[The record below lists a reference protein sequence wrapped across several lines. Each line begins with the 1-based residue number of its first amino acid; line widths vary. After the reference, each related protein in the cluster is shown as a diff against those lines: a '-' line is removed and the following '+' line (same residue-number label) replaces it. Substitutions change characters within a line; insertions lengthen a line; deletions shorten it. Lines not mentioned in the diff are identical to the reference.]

1 MNRFMKYAAAALA
14 AATAVSTLGG
24 CEQLEQKTPED
35 TVAVTFGDTNIMLDE
50 VTYMIRSMEYTYES
64 YFGSNI
70 CSNDMGD
77 GSGMTVGDYIKQMS
91 LSQLR
96 QTLVLNEYAEQN
108 GIELSDA
115 QKAKVDD
122 AIEKLKE
129 EGEDYLNA
137 VGATDE
143 LIEKTYTE
151 NAIANLVYMD
161 LVADVDTTVGDDE
174 FLRKKIAYVK
184 LTPSELTETTAA
196 EEGTTVTE
204 TESGSEE
211 EASSEAG
218 SSEETSE
225 AGSEEASS
233 ENASDEAASS
243 EVASDEADSTEEA
256 STEKETETS
265 TEVATETE
273 TETESASDTEVVTE
287 VATEAES
294 ESESNT
300 ESDTESDTEVSN
312 GSEESTEAETLSEE
326 EQERQDAMNDAADKI
341 LKEFEDGSDAADFI
355 SDYQNDSHFTATN
368 SEISISE
375 EGTAVYNAAAWALS
389 TDECTIYNSDDGSI
403 YIIRCLDDNDEE
415 ARQSAIDSE
424 IESRK
429 TALFEEKYS
438 EIQDASSK
446 FKVDQ
451 DVIDTIRFTTPVYV
465 APTEEDTTE
474 ETTENASEEASSE
487 DASSEEASSES
498 ESESSSEEVTEES
511 AEKNTESESESEKES
526 TSEAETK

>member
-1 MNRFMKYAAAALA
+1 MNRIMKYAAAALA

-24 CEQLEQKTPED
+24 CEQLEKKAPED
-35 TVAVTFGDTNIMLDE
+35 TVAVSFGDTNIMLDE

-70 CSNDMGD
+70 CGNDMGD

-96 QTLVLNEYAEQN
+96 QTLVLNEYAKKN
-108 GIELSDA
+108 GIELSDD
-115 QKAKVDD
+115 QKAKLDE
-122 AIEKLKE
+122 AIEKLQTE
-129 EGEDYLNA
+129 SEDYLEA

-196 EEGTTVTE
+196 DEATTEV
-204 TESGSEE
+204 
-211 EASSEAG
+211 SSDED
-218 SSEETSE
+218 S
-225 AGSEEASS
+225 SEEASS
-233 ENASDEAASS
+233 IEN
-243 EVASDEADSTEEA
+243 
-256 STEKETETS
+256 
-265 TEVATETE
+265 
-273 TETESASDTEVVTE
+273 
-287 VATEAES
+287 TEAES
-294 ESESNT
+294 ESVSKDVTTST
-300 ESDTESDTEVSN
+300 EEAS
-312 GSEESTEAETLSEE
+312 SEKASTEAVSTGEASSENVSKLSSEASTEDSTEVETLSEE

-341 LKEFEDGSDAADFI
+341 LKEFEEGNDAADFI

-375 EGTAVYNAAAWALS
+375 DGTAVYNAAAWALA
-389 TDECTIYNSDDGSI
+389 TDECTVYRSDDGSI

-429 TALFEEKYS
+429 TALFSEKYA
-438 EIQDASSK
+438 EIQDDSSK
-446 FKVDQ
+446 FKVDE

-465 APTEEDTTE
+465 APSEE
-474 ETTENASEEASSE
+474 ETSESEISGEETSESETGEKESTKEEKSSESDESKEVVSEASSE
-487 DASSEEASSES
+487 
-498 ESESSSEEVTEES
+498 EES
-511 AEKNTESESESEKES
+511 K
-526 TSEAETK
+526 

>member
-1 MNRFMKYAAAALA
+1 MNRIMKYAAAALA

-24 CEQLEQKTPED
+24 CEQLENKAPED
-35 TVAVTFGDTNIMLDE
+35 TVAVSFGDTNIMLDE

-70 CSNDMGD
+70 CSNDMGN

-96 QTLVLNEYAEQN
+96 QTLVLNEYAKKN
-108 GIELSDA
+108 GIELSDD
-115 QKAKVDD
+115 QKAKVDE
-122 AIEKLKE
+122 AIEKLQTE
-129 EGEDYLNA
+129 AEDYLDA

-196 EEGTTVTE
+196 AEATTEASSDEGSSEESSSVENTE
-204 TESGSEE
+204 TESISKDDETSTE
-211 EASSEAG
+211 EASSEKA
-218 SSEETSE
+218 ST
-225 AGSEEASS
+225 EEASS
-233 ENASDEAASS
+233 EKTSELSS
-243 EVASDEADSTEEA
+243 
-256 STEKETETS
+256 
-265 TEVATETE
+265 
-273 TETESASDTEVVTE
+273 
-287 VATEAES
+287 
-294 ESESNT
+294 
-300 ESDTESDTEVSN
+300 ESDTEASN
-312 GSEESTEAETLSEE
+312 ESETLSEE

-341 LKEFEDGSDAADFI
+341 LKEFEEGNDAADFI

-375 EGTAVYNAAAWALS
+375 DGTAVYNAAAWALA
-389 TDECTIYNSDDGSI
+389 TDECTVYKSDDGSI
-403 YIIRCLDDNDEE
+403 YIIRCIDDNDEE

-429 TALFEEKYS
+429 TALFSEKYA
-438 EIQDASSK
+438 EIQDESSK
-446 FKVDQ
+446 FKVDE

-465 APTEEDTTE
+465 APSEE
-474 ETTENASEEASSE
+474 ETSESETSGEETSESETGEEESTKEEKSSESDESEEAVSEASSE
-487 DASSEEASSES
+487 
-498 ESESSSEEVTEES
+498 EES
-511 AEKNTESESESEKES
+511 K
-526 TSEAETK
+526 

>member
-1 MNRFMKYAAAALA
+1 MNRIMKYAAAALA

-24 CEQLEQKTPED
+24 CEQLEKKAPED
-35 TVAVTFGDTNIMLDE
+35 TVAVSFGDTNIMLDE

-70 CSNDMGD
+70 CGNDMGD

-96 QTLVLNEYAEQN
+96 QTLVLNEYAKKN
-108 GIELSDA
+108 GIELSDD
-115 QKAKVDD
+115 QKAKVDE
-122 AIEKLKE
+122 AIEKLQTE
-129 EGEDYLNA
+129 SEDYLEA

-196 EEGTTVTE
+196 DEATTEVSSDEDSSEEASSIENTEAESESASKDVTTST
-204 TESGSEE
+204 E
-211 EASSEAG
+211 EASSEKA
-218 SSEETSE
+218 STE
-225 AGSEEASS
+225 AVSTEEASS
-233 ENASDEAASS
+233 ENVSELSS
-243 EVASDEADSTEEA
+243 EA
-256 STEKETETS
+256 STE
-265 TEVATETE
+265 
-273 TETESASDTEVVTE
+273 D
-287 VATEAES
+287 
-294 ESESNT
+294 
-300 ESDTESDTEVSN
+300 
-312 GSEESTEAETLSEE
+312 STEAETLSEE

-341 LKEFEDGSDAADFI
+341 LKEFEEGNDAADFI

-375 EGTAVYNAAAWALS
+375 DGTAVYNAAAWALA
-389 TDECTIYNSDDGSI
+389 TDECTVYRSDDGSI

-429 TALFEEKYS
+429 TALFSEKYA
-438 EIQDASSK
+438 EIQDDSSK
-446 FKVDQ
+446 FKVDE

-465 APTEEDTTE
+465 APSEE
-474 ETTENASEEASSE
+474 ET
-487 DASSEEASSES
+487 SES
-498 ESESSSEEVTEES
+498 ETSGEET
-511 AEKNTESESESEKES
+511 SESETGEKES
-526 TSEAETK
+526 TKEEKSSESDESKEVVSEVSSEEESK

>member
-1 MNRFMKYAAAALA
+1 MNRIMKYAAAALA

-24 CEQLEQKTPED
+24 CEQLEKKAPED
-35 TVAVTFGDTNIMLDE
+35 TVAVSFGDTNIMLDE

-70 CSNDMGD
+70 CGNDMGD

-96 QTLVLNEYAEQN
+96 QTLVLNEYAKKN
-108 GIELSDA
+108 GIELSDD
-115 QKAKVDD
+115 QKAKVDE
-122 AIEKLKE
+122 AIEKLQTE
-129 EGEDYLNA
+129 SEDYLEA

-196 EEGTTVTE
+196 DEATTEVSSDE
-204 TESGSEE
+204 DSSE
-211 EASSEAG
+211 EASSIENTEAE
-218 SSEETSE
+218 SESASKDVTTST
-225 AGSEEASS
+225 EEASS
-233 ENASDEAASS
+233 ENASTDAASTDAASS
-243 EVASDEADSTEEA
+243 ENVSELSSEA
-256 STEKETETS
+256 STEDS
-265 TEVATETE
+265 TEV
-273 TETESASDTEVVTE
+273 
-287 VATEAES
+287 
-294 ESESNT
+294 
-300 ESDTESDTEVSN
+300 
-312 GSEESTEAETLSEE
+312 ETLSEE

-341 LKEFEDGSDAADFI
+341 LKEFEEGNDAADFI

-375 EGTAVYNAAAWALS
+375 DGTAVYNAAAWALA
-389 TDECTIYNSDDGSI
+389 TDECTVYRSDDGSI

-429 TALFEEKYS
+429 TALFSEKYA
-438 EIQDASSK
+438 EIQDGSSK
-446 FKVDQ
+446 FKVDE

-465 APTEEDTTE
+465 APSEE
-474 ETTENASEEASSE
+474 ET
-487 DASSEEASSES
+487 SES
-498 ESESSSEEVTEES
+498 ETSGEET
-511 AEKNTESESESEKES
+511 SESETGEKES
-526 TSEAETK
+526 TKEEKSSESDESKEVVSEVSSEEESK

>member
-1 MNRFMKYAAAALA
+1 MNRIMKYAAAALA

-24 CEQLEQKTPED
+24 CEQLEKKAPED
-35 TVAVTFGDTNIMLDE
+35 TVAVSFGDTNIMLDE

-70 CSNDMGD
+70 CGNDMGD

-96 QTLVLNEYAEQN
+96 QTLVLNEYAKKN
-108 GIELSDA
+108 GIELSDD
-115 QKAKVDD
+115 QKAKVDE
-122 AIEKLKE
+122 AIEKLQTE
-129 EGEDYLNA
+129 AEDYLDA

-196 EEGTTVTE
+196 AEVTTEASSEEESSEEVSSIENPESESASKDATTST
-204 TESGSEE
+204 E
-211 EASSEAG
+211 EASSEKA
-218 SSEETSE
+218 ST
-225 AGSEEASS
+225 EEASS
-233 ENASDEAASS
+233 ENVSELSS
-243 EVASDEADSTEEA
+243 EA
-256 STEKETETS
+256 STE
-265 TEVATETE
+265 
-273 TETESASDTEVVTE
+273 D
-287 VATEAES
+287 
-294 ESESNT
+294 
-300 ESDTESDTEVSN
+300 
-312 GSEESTEAETLSEE
+312 STEAETLSEE
-326 EQERQDAMNDAADKI
+326 EQERQDAMNDAVDKI
-341 LKEFEDGSDAADFI
+341 LKEFEEGNDAADFI

-375 EGTAVYNAAAWALS
+375 DGTAVYNAAAWALA
-389 TDECTIYNSDDGSI
+389 TDECTVYKSDDGSI

-429 TALFEEKYS
+429 TALFSEKYA
-438 EIQDASSK
+438 EIQDDSSK
-446 FKVDQ
+446 FKVDE

-465 APTEEDTTE
+465 APSEE
-474 ETTENASEEASSE
+474 ETSESETSGEETSESETGEEESTKEEKSSESGESEEALSEASSE
-487 DASSEEASSES
+487 
-498 ESESSSEEVTEES
+498 EES
-511 AEKNTESESESEKES
+511 K
-526 TSEAETK
+526 

>member
-1 MNRFMKYAAAALA
+1 MNRIMKYAAAALA

-24 CEQLEQKTPED
+24 CEQLEKKAPED
-35 TVAVTFGDTNIMLDE
+35 TVAVSFGDTNIMLDE

-70 CSNDMGD
+70 CGNDMGD

-96 QTLVLNEYAEQN
+96 QTLVLNEYAKKN
-108 GIELSDA
+108 GIELSDD
-115 QKAKVDD
+115 QKAKVDE
-122 AIEKLKE
+122 AIEKLQTE
-129 EGEDYLNA
+129 SEDYLEA

-196 EEGTTVTE
+196 DEATTEVSSDE
-204 TESGSEE
+204 DSSE
-211 EASSEAG
+211 EASSIENTEAESESASKDVTTSTEES
-218 SSEETSE
+218 SSENASTDAAST
-225 AGSEEASS
+225 EEASS
-233 ENASDEAASS
+233 ENVSELSS
-243 EVASDEADSTEEA
+243 EA
-256 STEKETETS
+256 STEDS
-265 TEVATETE
+265 TEV
-273 TETESASDTEVVTE
+273 
-287 VATEAES
+287 
-294 ESESNT
+294 
-300 ESDTESDTEVSN
+300 
-312 GSEESTEAETLSEE
+312 ETLSEE

-341 LKEFEDGSDAADFI
+341 LKEFEEGNDAADFI

-375 EGTAVYNAAAWALS
+375 DGTAVYNAAAWALA
-389 TDECTIYNSDDGSI
+389 TDECTVYRSDDGSI

-429 TALFEEKYS
+429 TALFSEKYA
-438 EIQDASSK
+438 EIQDDSSK
-446 FKVDQ
+446 FKVDE

-465 APTEEDTTE
+465 APSEE
-474 ETTENASEEASSE
+474 ETSESETSGEETSESETGEEESTKEEKSSESDESEEAVSEASSE
-487 DASSEEASSES
+487 
-498 ESESSSEEVTEES
+498 EES
-511 AEKNTESESESEKES
+511 K
-526 TSEAETK
+526 

>member
-1 MNRFMKYAAAALA
+1 MNRIMKYAAAALA

-24 CEQLEQKTPED
+24 CEQLEKKAPED
-35 TVAVTFGDTNIMLDE
+35 TVAVSFGDTNIMLDE

-96 QTLVLNEYAEQN
+96 QTLVLNEYAKKN
-108 GIELSDA
+108 GIELSDD
-115 QKAKVDD
+115 QKAKVDE
-122 AIEKLKE
+122 AIEKLQTE
-129 EGEDYLNA
+129 AEDYLDA

-196 EEGTTVTE
+196 AEATTEASSDEGSSEEASSVENTE
-204 TESGSEE
+204 IESISKDDETSTE
-211 EASSEAG
+211 EASSEKA
-218 SSEETSE
+218 STE
-225 AGSEEASS
+225 AVSTEEASS
-233 ENASDEAASS
+233 EKASELSS
-243 EVASDEADSTEEA
+243 EA
-256 STEKETETS
+256 STEDS
-265 TEVATETE
+265 TE
-273 TETESASDTEVVTE
+273 S
-287 VATEAES
+287 
-294 ESESNT
+294 
-300 ESDTESDTEVSN
+300 
-312 GSEESTEAETLSEE
+312 ETLSEE

-341 LKEFEDGSDAADFI
+341 LKEFEEGNDAADFI

-375 EGTAVYNAAAWALS
+375 DGTAVYNAAAWALA
-389 TDECTIYNSDDGSI
+389 TDECTVYKSDDGSI

-429 TALFEEKYS
+429 TALFSEKYA
-438 EIQDASSK
+438 EIQDESSK
-446 FKVDQ
+446 FKVDE

-465 APTEEDTTE
+465 APSEEESSEGETSGEETSENETSEEESSKAEKSSESDETEE
-474 ETTENASEEASSE
+474 AVSEV
-487 DASSEEASSES
+487 SSEEES
-498 ESESSSEEVTEES
+498 
-511 AEKNTESESESEKES
+511 K
-526 TSEAETK
+526 

>member
-1 MNRFMKYAAAALA
+1 MNRIMKYAAAALA

-24 CEQLEQKTPED
+24 CEQLEKKAPED
-35 TVAVTFGDTNIMLDE
+35 TVAVSFGDTNIMLDE

-70 CSNDMGD
+70 CGNDMGD

-96 QTLVLNEYAEQN
+96 QTLVLNEYAKKN
-108 GIELSDA
+108 GIELSDD
-115 QKAKVDD
+115 QKAKVDE
-122 AIEKLKE
+122 AIEKLQTE
-129 EGEDYLNA
+129 SEDYLEA

-196 EEGTTVTE
+196 DEATTEV
-204 TESGSEE
+204 
-211 EASSEAG
+211 SSDED
-218 SSEETSE
+218 S
-225 AGSEEASS
+225 SEEASS
-233 ENASDEAASS
+233 IEN
-243 EVASDEADSTEEA
+243 
-256 STEKETETS
+256 
-265 TEVATETE
+265 
-273 TETESASDTEVVTE
+273 
-287 VATEAES
+287 TEAES
-294 ESESNT
+294 ESASKDVTTSTEEASSEKAST
-300 ESDTESDTEVSN
+300 EEASSEKTSELSSESDTEASN
-312 GSEESTEAETLSEE
+312 ESETLSEE

-341 LKEFEDGSDAADFI
+341 LKEFEEGNDAADFI

-375 EGTAVYNAAAWALS
+375 DGTAVYNAAAWALA
-389 TDECTIYNSDDGSI
+389 TDECTVYRSDDGSI

-429 TALFEEKYS
+429 TALFSEKYA
-438 EIQDASSK
+438 EIQDDSSK
-446 FKVDQ
+446 FKVDE

-465 APTEEDTTE
+465 APSEE
-474 ETTENASEEASSE
+474 ETSESETNGEETSESETGGEKTSENETSEEESVKAENSSESDESEEAVSEASSE
-487 DASSEEASSES
+487 
-498 ESESSSEEVTEES
+498 EES
-511 AEKNTESESESEKES
+511 K
-526 TSEAETK
+526 

>member
-1 MNRFMKYAAAALA
+1 MNRIMKYAAAALA

-24 CEQLEQKTPED
+24 CEQLEKKAPED
-35 TVAVTFGDTNIMLDE
+35 TVAVSFGDTNIMLDE

-96 QTLVLNEYAEQN
+96 QTLVLNEYAKKN
-108 GIELSDA
+108 GIELSDD
-115 QKAKVDD
+115 QKAKVDE
-122 AIEKLKE
+122 AIEKLQTE
-129 EGEDYLNA
+129 SEDYLDA

-196 EEGTTVTE
+196 AEATT
-204 TESGSEE
+204 
-211 EASSEAG
+211 EASSDEG
-218 SSEETSE
+218 SSEE
-225 AGSEEASS
+225 SS
-233 ENASDEAASS
+233 SVEN
-243 EVASDEADSTEEA
+243 
-256 STEKETETS
+256 
-265 TEVATETE
+265 
-273 TETESASDTEVVTE
+273 
-287 VATEAES
+287 TEAES
-294 ESESNT
+294 ESASKDVMTSTEEASSEKASTEEASSEKASELSSEALTEDST
-300 ESDTESDTEVSN
+300 ES
-312 GSEESTEAETLSEE
+312 ETLSEE
-326 EQERQDAMNDAADKI
+326 EQERQDALNDAADKI
-341 LKEFEDGSDAADFI
+341 LKEFEEGNDAADFI

-375 EGTAVYNAAAWALS
+375 DGTAVYNAAAWALA
-389 TDECTIYNSDDGSI
+389 TDECTVYKSDDGSI
-403 YIIRCLDDNDEE
+403 YIIRCIDDNDEE

-429 TALFEEKYS
+429 TALFSEKYA
-438 EIQDASSK
+438 EIQDESSK
-446 FKVDQ
+446 FKVDE

-465 APTEEDTTE
+465 APSEE
-474 ETTENASEEASSE
+474 ETSEGETSGEETSENETSEEESSKAEKSSESEESEEAVSEASSE
-487 DASSEEASSES
+487 
-498 ESESSSEEVTEES
+498 EES
-511 AEKNTESESESEKES
+511 K
-526 TSEAETK
+526 

>member
-1 MNRFMKYAAAALA
+1 MNRIMKYAAAALA

-24 CEQLEQKTPED
+24 CEQLEKKAPED
-35 TVAVTFGDTNIMLDE
+35 TVAVSFGDTNIMLDE
-50 VTYMIRSMEYTYES
+50 ITYMIRSMEYTYES

-70 CSNDMGD
+70 CGNDMGD

-96 QTLVLNEYAEQN
+96 QTLVLNEYAKKN
-108 GIELSDA
+108 GIELSDD
-115 QKAKVDD
+115 QKAKVDE
-122 AIEKLKE
+122 AIEKLQTE
-129 EGEDYLNA
+129 SEDYLEA

-196 EEGTTVTE
+196 DGETTEVSSDEDSSEEASSIENTEAESESASKDVTTST
-204 TESGSEE
+204 E
-211 EASSEAG
+211 EASSEKA
-218 SSEETSE
+218 STE
-225 AGSEEASS
+225 AVSTEEASS
-233 ENASDEAASS
+233 ENVSKLSS
-243 EVASDEADSTEEA
+243 EA
-256 STEKETETS
+256 STEDS
-265 TEVATETE
+265 TEV
-273 TETESASDTEVVTE
+273 
-287 VATEAES
+287 
-294 ESESNT
+294 
-300 ESDTESDTEVSN
+300 
-312 GSEESTEAETLSEE
+312 ETLSEE

-341 LKEFEDGSDAADFI
+341 LKEFEEGNDAADFI

-375 EGTAVYNAAAWALS
+375 DGTAVYNAAAWALA
-389 TDECTIYNSDDGSI
+389 TDECTVYRSDDGSI

-429 TALFEEKYS
+429 TALFSEKYA
-438 EIQDASSK
+438 EIQDDSSK
-446 FKVDQ
+446 FKVDE

-465 APTEEDTTE
+465 APSEE
-474 ETTENASEEASSE
+474 ETSESETSGEETSESETGEEESTKEEKSSESDESEEAVSEASSE
-487 DASSEEASSES
+487 
-498 ESESSSEEVTEES
+498 EES
-511 AEKNTESESESEKES
+511 K
-526 TSEAETK
+526 

>member
-1 MNRFMKYAAAALA
+1 MNRIMKYAAAALV

-24 CEQLEQKTPED
+24 CEQLEKKAPED
-35 TVAVTFGDTNIMLDE
+35 TVAVSFGDTNIMLDE

-70 CSNDMGD
+70 CGNDMGD

-96 QTLVLNEYAEQN
+96 QTLVLNEYAKKN
-108 GIELSDA
+108 GIELSDD
-115 QKAKVDD
+115 QKAKVDE
-122 AIEKLKE
+122 AIEKLQTE
-129 EGEDYLNA
+129 SEDYLDA

-196 EEGTTVTE
+196 DEATTEVSSDEDSSEEASSIENTEAESESASKDVTTST
-204 TESGSEE
+204 E
-211 EASSEAG
+211 EASSEKA
-218 SSEETSE
+218 STE
-225 AGSEEASS
+225 AVSTEEASS
-233 ENASDEAASS
+233 ENVSELSS
-243 EVASDEADSTEEA
+243 EA
-256 STEKETETS
+256 STEDS
-265 TEVATETE
+265 TEV
-273 TETESASDTEVVTE
+273 
-287 VATEAES
+287 
-294 ESESNT
+294 
-300 ESDTESDTEVSN
+300 
-312 GSEESTEAETLSEE
+312 ETLSEE

-341 LKEFEDGSDAADFI
+341 LKEFEEGNDAADFI

-375 EGTAVYNAAAWALS
+375 DGTAVYNAAAWALS
-389 TDECTIYNSDDGSI
+389 TDECTVYKSDDGSI

-429 TALFEEKYS
+429 TALFSEKYA
-438 EIQDASSK
+438 EIQEESSK
-446 FKVDQ
+446 FKVDE

-465 APTEEDTTE
+465 APSEE
-474 ETTENASEEASSE
+474 ETSESETNGEETSESETNEKESTKEEKSSESDESEEAVSEASSE
-487 DASSEEASSES
+487 
-498 ESESSSEEVTEES
+498 EES
-511 AEKNTESESESEKES
+511 K
-526 TSEAETK
+526 

>member
-1 MNRFMKYAAAALA
+1 MNRIMKYAAAALA

-24 CEQLEQKTPED
+24 CEQLEKKAPED
-35 TVAVTFGDTNIMLDE
+35 TVAVSFGDTNIMLDE

-70 CSNDMGD
+70 CGNDMGD

-96 QTLVLNEYAEQN
+96 QTLVLNEYAKKN
-108 GIELSDA
+108 GIELSDD
-115 QKAKVDD
+115 QKAKVDE
-122 AIEKLKE
+122 AIEKLQTE
-129 EGEDYLNA
+129 SEDYLEA

-196 EEGTTVTE
+196 DEATTEVSSDE
-204 TESGSEE
+204 DSSE
-211 EASSEAG
+211 EASSIENTEAE
-218 SSEETSE
+218 SESASKDVTTST
-225 AGSEEASS
+225 EEASS
-233 ENASDEAASS
+233 ENASTDA
-243 EVASDEADSTEEA
+243 VSTEEA
-256 STEKETETS
+256 SSENVSELSSEASTEDS
-265 TEVATETE
+265 TEV
-273 TETESASDTEVVTE
+273 
-287 VATEAES
+287 
-294 ESESNT
+294 
-300 ESDTESDTEVSN
+300 
-312 GSEESTEAETLSEE
+312 ETLSEE

-341 LKEFEDGSDAADFI
+341 LKEFEEGNDAADFI

-375 EGTAVYNAAAWALS
+375 DGTAVYNASAWALA
-389 TDECTIYNSDDGSI
+389 TDECTVYRSDDGSI

-429 TALFEEKYS
+429 TALFSEKYA
-438 EIQDASSK
+438 EIQDDSSK
-446 FKVDQ
+446 FKVDE

-465 APTEEDTTE
+465 APSEE
-474 ETTENASEEASSE
+474 ETSESETSGEETSESETGEKESTKEEKSSESDESEEAVSEASSE
-487 DASSEEASSES
+487 
-498 ESESSSEEVTEES
+498 EES
-511 AEKNTESESESEKES
+511 K
-526 TSEAETK
+526 

>member
-1 MNRFMKYAAAALA
+1 MNRIMKYAAAALA

-24 CEQLEQKTPED
+24 CEQLEKKAPED
-35 TVAVTFGDTNIMLDE
+35 TVAVSFGDTNIMLDE

-70 CSNDMGD
+70 CGNDMGD

-96 QTLVLNEYAEQN
+96 QTLVLNEYAKKN
-108 GIELSDA
+108 GIELSDD
-115 QKAKVDD
+115 QKAKLDE
-122 AIEKLKE
+122 AIEKLQTE
-129 EGEDYLNA
+129 SEDYLEA

-196 EEGTTVTE
+196 DEATTEV
-204 TESGSEE
+204 
-211 EASSEAG
+211 SSDED
-218 SSEETSE
+218 S
-225 AGSEEASS
+225 SEEASS
-233 ENASDEAASS
+233 IEN
-243 EVASDEADSTEEA
+243 
-256 STEKETETS
+256 
-265 TEVATETE
+265 
-273 TETESASDTEVVTE
+273 
-287 VATEAES
+287 TEAES
-294 ESESNT
+294 ESVSKDVTTST
-300 ESDTESDTEVSN
+300 EEAS
-312 GSEESTEAETLSEE
+312 SEKASTEAVSTGEASSENVSKLSSEASTEDSTEVETLSEE

-341 LKEFEDGSDAADFI
+341 LKEFEEGNDAADFI

-375 EGTAVYNAAAWALS
+375 DGTAVYNAAAWALA
-389 TDECTIYNSDDGSI
+389 TDECTVYRSDDGSI

-429 TALFEEKYS
+429 TALFSEKYA
-438 EIQDASSK
+438 EIQDDSSK
-446 FKVDQ
+446 FKVDE

-465 APTEEDTTE
+465 AQSEE
-474 ETTENASEEASSE
+474 ETSESETSGEETSESETGEKESTKEEKSSESDESEEAVSEASSE
-487 DASSEEASSES
+487 
-498 ESESSSEEVTEES
+498 EES
-511 AEKNTESESESEKES
+511 K
-526 TSEAETK
+526 

>member
-1 MNRFMKYAAAALA
+1 MNRIMKYAAAALA

-24 CEQLEQKTPED
+24 CEQLEKKAPED
-35 TVAVTFGDTNIMLDE
+35 TVAVSFGDTNIMLDE
-50 VTYMIRSMEYTYES
+50 ITYMIRSMEYTYES

-70 CSNDMGD
+70 CGNDMGD

-96 QTLVLNEYAEQN
+96 QTLVLNEYAKKN
-108 GIELSDA
+108 GIELSDD
-115 QKAKVDD
+115 QKAKVDE
-122 AIEKLKE
+122 AIEKLQTE
-129 EGEDYLNA
+129 SEDYLEA

-196 EEGTTVTE
+196 DGATTEVSSDEDSSEEASSIENTEAESESASKDVTTST
-204 TESGSEE
+204 E
-211 EASSEAG
+211 EASSEKA
-218 SSEETSE
+218 ST
-225 AGSEEASS
+225 EEASS
-233 ENASDEAASS
+233 ENVSELSS
-243 EVASDEADSTEEA
+243 EA
-256 STEKETETS
+256 STE
-265 TEVATETE
+265 
-273 TETESASDTEVVTE
+273 D
-287 VATEAES
+287 
-294 ESESNT
+294 
-300 ESDTESDTEVSN
+300 
-312 GSEESTEAETLSEE
+312 STEAETLSEE

-341 LKEFEDGSDAADFI
+341 LKEFEEGNDAADFI

-375 EGTAVYNAAAWALS
+375 DGTAVYNASAWALA
-389 TDECTIYNSDDGSI
+389 TDECTVYRSDDGSI

-429 TALFEEKYS
+429 TALFSEKYA
-438 EIQDASSK
+438 EIQDDSSK
-446 FKVDQ
+446 FKVDE

-465 APTEEDTTE
+465 APSEE
-474 ETTENASEEASSE
+474 ETSESETSGEEISESETGEEEISESETSEEESTKAE
-487 DASSEEASSES
+487 KSSES
-498 ESESSSEEVTEES
+498 EETKEAVSETSFEL
-511 AEKNTESESESEKES
+511 EKES
-526 TSEAETK
+526 K

>member
-1 MNRFMKYAAAALA
+1 MNRIMKYAAAALV

-24 CEQLEQKTPED
+24 CEQLEKKAPED
-35 TVAVTFGDTNIMLDE
+35 TVAVSFGDTNIMLDE

-70 CSNDMGD
+70 CGNDMGD

-96 QTLVLNEYAEQN
+96 QTLVLNEYAKKN
-108 GIELSDA
+108 GIELSDD
-115 QKAKVDD
+115 QKAKVDE
-122 AIEKLKE
+122 AIEKLQTE
-129 EGEDYLNA
+129 SEDYLDA

-196 EEGTTVTE
+196 DEATTEVSSDEDSSEEASSIENTEAESESASKDVTTST
-204 TESGSEE
+204 E
-211 EASSEAG
+211 EASSEKA
-218 SSEETSE
+218 STE
-225 AGSEEASS
+225 AVSTEAVSTEEASS
-233 ENASDEAASS
+233 ENVSKLSS
-243 EVASDEADSTEEA
+243 EA
-256 STEKETETS
+256 STEDS
-265 TEVATETE
+265 TEV
-273 TETESASDTEVVTE
+273 
-287 VATEAES
+287 
-294 ESESNT
+294 
-300 ESDTESDTEVSN
+300 
-312 GSEESTEAETLSEE
+312 ETLSEE

-341 LKEFEDGSDAADFI
+341 LKEFEEGNDAADFI

-375 EGTAVYNAAAWALS
+375 DGTAVYNAAAWALA
-389 TDECTIYNSDDGSI
+389 TDECTVYRSDDGSI

-429 TALFEEKYS
+429 TALFSEKYA
-438 EIQDASSK
+438 EIQDDSSK
-446 FKVDQ
+446 FKVDE

-465 APTEEDTTE
+465 APSEE
-474 ETTENASEEASSE
+474 ETSESETSGEETSESETGEEESTKEEKSSESDESEEAVSEASSE
-487 DASSEEASSES
+487 
-498 ESESSSEEVTEES
+498 EES
-511 AEKNTESESESEKES
+511 K
-526 TSEAETK
+526 

>member
-1 MNRFMKYAAAALA
+1 MNRIMKYAAAALA

-24 CEQLEQKTPED
+24 CEQLEKKAPED
-35 TVAVTFGDTNIMLDE
+35 TVAVSFGDTNIMLDE

-70 CSNDMGD
+70 CGNDMGD

-96 QTLVLNEYAEQN
+96 QTLVLNEYAKKN
-108 GIELSDA
+108 GIELSDD
-115 QKAKVDD
+115 QKAKVDE
-122 AIEKLKE
+122 AIEKLQTE
-129 EGEDYLNA
+129 SEDYLDA

-196 EEGTTVTE
+196 DEATTEVSSDEDSSEEAYSIENTEVESESASKDVTTST
-204 TESGSEE
+204 E
-211 EASSEAG
+211 EASSEKA
-218 SSEETSE
+218 STE
-225 AGSEEASS
+225 AVSTGEASS
-233 ENASDEAASS
+233 ENVSKLSS
-243 EVASDEADSTEEA
+243 EA
-256 STEKETETS
+256 STEDS
-265 TEVATETE
+265 TEV
-273 TETESASDTEVVTE
+273 
-287 VATEAES
+287 
-294 ESESNT
+294 
-300 ESDTESDTEVSN
+300 
-312 GSEESTEAETLSEE
+312 ETLSEE

-341 LKEFEDGSDAADFI
+341 LKEFEEGNDAADFI

-375 EGTAVYNAAAWALS
+375 DGTAVYNASAWALA
-389 TDECTIYNSDDGSI
+389 TDECTVYRSDDGSI

-429 TALFEEKYS
+429 TELFSEKYA
-438 EIQDASSK
+438 EIQDDSSK
-446 FKVDQ
+446 FKVDE

-465 APTEEDTTE
+465 APSEE
-474 ETTENASEEASSE
+474 ETSESETSGEETSESETGEEESTKEEKSSESDESEEAVSEASSE
-487 DASSEEASSES
+487 
-498 ESESSSEEVTEES
+498 EES
-511 AEKNTESESESEKES
+511 K
-526 TSEAETK
+526 

>member
-1 MNRFMKYAAAALA
+1 MNRIMKYAAAALA

-24 CEQLEQKTPED
+24 CEQLEKKAPED
-35 TVAVTFGDTNIMLDE
+35 TVAVSFGDTNIMLDE

-70 CSNDMGD
+70 CGNDMGD

-96 QTLVLNEYAEQN
+96 QTLVLNEYAKKN
-108 GIELSDA
+108 GIELSDD
-115 QKAKVDD
+115 QKAKVDE
-122 AIEKLKE
+122 AIEKLQTE
-129 EGEDYLNA
+129 SEDYLEA

-196 EEGTTVTE
+196 DEATTEVSSDEDSSEEASSIENTEAESESASKDVTTST
-204 TESGSEE
+204 E
-211 EASSEAG
+211 EASSEKA
-218 SSEETSE
+218 STE
-225 AGSEEASS
+225 AVSTEEASS
-233 ENASDEAASS
+233 ENVSELSS
-243 EVASDEADSTEEA
+243 EA
-256 STEKETETS
+256 STEDS
-265 TEVATETE
+265 TEV
-273 TETESASDTEVVTE
+273 
-287 VATEAES
+287 
-294 ESESNT
+294 
-300 ESDTESDTEVSN
+300 
-312 GSEESTEAETLSEE
+312 ETLSEE

-341 LKEFEDGSDAADFI
+341 LKEFEEGNDAADFI

-375 EGTAVYNAAAWALS
+375 DGTAVYNAAAWALA
-389 TDECTIYNSDDGSI
+389 TDECTVYRSDDGSI

-429 TALFEEKYS
+429 TALFSEKYA
-438 EIQDASSK
+438 EIQDDSSK
-446 FKVDQ
+446 FKVDE

-465 APTEEDTTE
+465 APSEE
-474 ETTENASEEASSE
+474 ETSESETSGEETSESEISEEESTKAEKSSESDESEEAVSE
-487 DASSEEASSES
+487 ASSEEAS
-498 ESESSSEEVTEES
+498 
-511 AEKNTESESESEKES
+511 K
-526 TSEAETK
+526 

>member
-1 MNRFMKYAAAALA
+1 MNRIMKYAAAALA

-24 CEQLEQKTPED
+24 CEQLEKKAPED
-35 TVAVTFGDTNIMLDE
+35 TVAVSFGDTNIMLDE

-70 CSNDMGD
+70 CGNDMGD

-96 QTLVLNEYAEQN
+96 QTLVLNEYAKKN
-108 GIELSDA
+108 GIELSDD
-115 QKAKVDD
+115 QKAKVDE
-122 AIEKLKE
+122 AIEKLQTE
-129 EGEDYLNA
+129 SEDYLEA

-196 EEGTTVTE
+196 NEATTEVSSDE
-204 TESGSEE
+204 DSSE
-211 EASSEAG
+211 EASSIENTEVE
-218 SSEETSE
+218 SESVSKDVTTST
-225 AGSEEASS
+225 EEASS
-233 ENASDEAASS
+233 ENTSTDAASTDA
-243 EVASDEADSTEEA
+243 VSTEEA
-256 STEKETETS
+256 SSENVSELSSEASTEDS
-265 TEVATETE
+265 TEV
-273 TETESASDTEVVTE
+273 
-287 VATEAES
+287 
-294 ESESNT
+294 
-300 ESDTESDTEVSN
+300 
-312 GSEESTEAETLSEE
+312 ETLSEE

-341 LKEFEDGSDAADFI
+341 LKEFEEGNDAADFI

-375 EGTAVYNAAAWALS
+375 DGTAVYNAAAWALA
-389 TDECTIYNSDDGSI
+389 TDECTVYRSDDGSI

-429 TALFEEKYS
+429 TALFSEKYA
-438 EIQDASSK
+438 EIQDDSSK
-446 FKVDQ
+446 FKVDE

-465 APTEEDTTE
+465 APSEE
-474 ETTENASEEASSE
+474 ETSESETSGEETSESETGEEESTKEEKSSESDESEEAVSEASSE
-487 DASSEEASSES
+487 
-498 ESESSSEEVTEES
+498 EES
-511 AEKNTESESESEKES
+511 K
-526 TSEAETK
+526 

>member
-1 MNRFMKYAAAALA
+1 MNRIMKYAAAALA

-24 CEQLEQKTPED
+24 CEQLEKKAPED
-35 TVAVTFGDTNIMLDE
+35 TVAVSFGDTNIMLDE

-70 CSNDMGD
+70 CGNDMGD

-96 QTLVLNEYAEQN
+96 QTLVLNEYAKKN
-108 GIELSDA
+108 GIELSDD
-115 QKAKVDD
+115 QKAKLDE
-122 AIEKLKE
+122 AIEKLQTE
-129 EGEDYLNA
+129 SEDYLEA

-196 EEGTTVTE
+196 DEATTEVSSDEDSSEEASSIENTEAESESVSKDVTTST
-204 TESGSEE
+204 E
-211 EASSEAG
+211 EASSEKA
-218 SSEETSE
+218 STE
-225 AGSEEASS
+225 AVSTEEASS
-233 ENASDEAASS
+233 ENVSELSS
-243 EVASDEADSTEEA
+243 EA
-256 STEKETETS
+256 STE
-265 TEVATETE
+265 
-273 TETESASDTEVVTE
+273 D
-287 VATEAES
+287 
-294 ESESNT
+294 
-300 ESDTESDTEVSN
+300 
-312 GSEESTEAETLSEE
+312 STEAETLSEE
-326 EQERQDAMNDAADKI
+326 EQERQDAMNGAADKI
-341 LKEFEDGSDAADFI
+341 LKEFEEGNDAADFI

-375 EGTAVYNAAAWALS
+375 DGTAVYNAAAWALA
-389 TDECTIYNSDDGSI
+389 TDECTVYRSDDGSI

-429 TALFEEKYS
+429 TALFSEKYA
-438 EIQDASSK
+438 EIQDDSSK
-446 FKVDQ
+446 FKVDE

-465 APTEEDTTE
+465 APSEE
-474 ETTENASEEASSE
+474 ETSESETSGEETSESETGEKESTKEEKSSESDESEEAVSEASSE
-487 DASSEEASSES
+487 
-498 ESESSSEEVTEES
+498 EES
-511 AEKNTESESESEKES
+511 K
-526 TSEAETK
+526 

>member
-1 MNRFMKYAAAALA
+1 MNRIMKYAAAALA

-24 CEQLEQKTPED
+24 CEQLEKKAPED
-35 TVAVTFGDTNIMLDE
+35 TVAVSFGDTNIMLDE

-70 CSNDMGD
+70 CGNDMGD

-96 QTLVLNEYAEQN
+96 QTLVLNEYAKKN
-108 GIELSDA
+108 GIELSDD
-115 QKAKVDD
+115 QKAKVDE
-122 AIEKLKE
+122 AIEKLQTE
-129 EGEDYLNA
+129 SEDYLEA

-196 EEGTTVTE
+196 DEATTEVSSDE
-204 TESGSEE
+204 DSSE
-211 EASSEAG
+211 EASSIENTEAE
-218 SSEETSE
+218 SESVSKDVTTST
-225 AGSEEASS
+225 EEASS
-233 ENASDEAASS
+233 ENASTDAAST
-243 EVASDEADSTEEA
+243 EAVSTEEA
-256 STEKETETS
+256 SSENVSKLSSEASTEDS
-265 TEVATETE
+265 TEV
-273 TETESASDTEVVTE
+273 
-287 VATEAES
+287 
-294 ESESNT
+294 
-300 ESDTESDTEVSN
+300 
-312 GSEESTEAETLSEE
+312 ETLSEE

-341 LKEFEDGSDAADFI
+341 LKEFEEGNDAADFI

-375 EGTAVYNAAAWALS
+375 DGTAVYNAAAWALA
-389 TDECTIYNSDDGSI
+389 TDECTVYRSDDGSI

-429 TALFEEKYS
+429 TALFSEKYA
-438 EIQDASSK
+438 EIQDDSSK
-446 FKVDQ
+446 FKVDE

-465 APTEEDTTE
+465 APSEE
-474 ETTENASEEASSE
+474 ETSESETSGEETSESETGEEESTKEEKSSESDESEEAVSEASSE
-487 DASSEEASSES
+487 
-498 ESESSSEEVTEES
+498 EES
-511 AEKNTESESESEKES
+511 K
-526 TSEAETK
+526 

>member
-1 MNRFMKYAAAALA
+1 MNRIMKYAAAALA

-24 CEQLEQKTPED
+24 CEQLEKKAPED
-35 TVAVTFGDTNIMLDE
+35 TVAVSFGDTNIMLDE

-70 CSNDMGD
+70 CGNDMGD

-96 QTLVLNEYAEQN
+96 QTLVLNEYAKKN
-108 GIELSDA
+108 GIELSDD
-115 QKAKVDD
+115 QKAKVDE
-122 AIEKLKE
+122 AIEKLQTE
-129 EGEDYLNA
+129 SEDYLEA

-196 EEGTTVTE
+196 DEATTEVSSDEDSSEEASSIENTEAESESASKDVTTST
-204 TESGSEE
+204 E
-211 EASSEAG
+211 EASSEKA
-218 SSEETSE
+218 STE
-225 AGSEEASS
+225 AVSTEEASS
-233 ENASDEAASS
+233 ENVSELSS
-243 EVASDEADSTEEA
+243 EA
-256 STEKETETS
+256 STEDS
-265 TEVATETE
+265 TEV
-273 TETESASDTEVVTE
+273 
-287 VATEAES
+287 
-294 ESESNT
+294 
-300 ESDTESDTEVSN
+300 
-312 GSEESTEAETLSEE
+312 ETLSEE

-341 LKEFEDGSDAADFI
+341 LKEFEEGNDAADFI

-375 EGTAVYNAAAWALS
+375 DGTAVYNAAAWALA
-389 TDECTIYNSDDGSI
+389 TDECTVYRSDDGSI

-429 TALFEEKYS
+429 TALFSEKYA
-438 EIQDASSK
+438 EIQDGSSK
-446 FKVDQ
+446 FKVDE

-465 APTEEDTTE
+465 APSEE
-474 ETTENASEEASSE
+474 ETSESETSGEETSESETGEEESTKEEKSSESDESEEAVSEASSE
-487 DASSEEASSES
+487 
-498 ESESSSEEVTEES
+498 EES
-511 AEKNTESESESEKES
+511 K
-526 TSEAETK
+526 

>member
-1 MNRFMKYAAAALA
+1 MNRIMKYAAAALA

-24 CEQLEQKTPED
+24 CEQLEKKAPED
-35 TVAVTFGDTNIMLDE
+35 TVAVSFGDTNIMLDE

-70 CSNDMGD
+70 CGNDMGD

-96 QTLVLNEYAEQN
+96 QTLVLNEYAKKN
-108 GIELSDA
+108 GIELSDD
-115 QKAKVDD
+115 QKAKVDE
-122 AIEKLKE
+122 AIEKLQTE
-129 EGEDYLNA
+129 SEDYLDA

-196 EEGTTVTE
+196 NEATTEV
-204 TESGSEE
+204 
-211 EASSEAG
+211 SSDED
-218 SSEETSE
+218 S
-225 AGSEEASS
+225 SEEASS
-233 ENASDEAASS
+233 IEN
-243 EVASDEADSTEEA
+243 
-256 STEKETETS
+256 
-265 TEVATETE
+265 
-273 TETESASDTEVVTE
+273 
-287 VATEAES
+287 TEAES
-294 ESESNT
+294 ESASKDVTTST
-300 ESDTESDTEVSN
+300 EEAS
-312 GSEESTEAETLSEE
+312 SEKASTEAETLSEE

-341 LKEFEDGSDAADFI
+341 LKEFEEGNDAADFI

-375 EGTAVYNAAAWALS
+375 DGTAVYNASAWALA
-389 TDECTIYNSDDGSI
+389 TDECTVYRSDDGSI

-429 TALFEEKYS
+429 TALFSEKYA
-438 EIQDASSK
+438 EIQDDSSK
-446 FKVDQ
+446 FKVDE

-465 APTEEDTTE
+465 APSEE
-474 ETTENASEEASSE
+474 ETSESETSGEETSESETGEKESTKEEKSSESDESKEVVSEASSE
-487 DASSEEASSES
+487 
-498 ESESSSEEVTEES
+498 EES
-511 AEKNTESESESEKES
+511 K
-526 TSEAETK
+526 

>member
-1 MNRFMKYAAAALA
+1 MNRIMKYAAAALA

-24 CEQLEQKTPED
+24 CEQLEKKAPED
-35 TVAVTFGDTNIMLDE
+35 TVAVSFGDTNIMLDE

-70 CSNDMGD
+70 CGNDMGD

-96 QTLVLNEYAEQN
+96 QTLVLNEYAKKN
-108 GIELSDA
+108 GIELSDD
-115 QKAKVDD
+115 QKAKLDE
-122 AIEKLKE
+122 AIEKLQTE
-129 EGEDYLNA
+129 SEDYLEA

-196 EEGTTVTE
+196 DEATTEV
-204 TESGSEE
+204 
-211 EASSEAG
+211 SSDED
-218 SSEETSE
+218 S
-225 AGSEEASS
+225 SEEASS
-233 ENASDEAASS
+233 IEN
-243 EVASDEADSTEEA
+243 
-256 STEKETETS
+256 
-265 TEVATETE
+265 
-273 TETESASDTEVVTE
+273 
-287 VATEAES
+287 TEAES
-294 ESESNT
+294 ESVSKDVTTST
-300 ESDTESDTEVSN
+300 EEAS
-312 GSEESTEAETLSEE
+312 SEKASTEAVSTGEASSENVSKLSSEASTEDSTEVETLSEE

-341 LKEFEDGSDAADFI
+341 LKEFEEGNDAADFI

-375 EGTAVYNAAAWALS
+375 DGTAVYNAAAWALA
-389 TDECTIYNSDDGSI
+389 TDECTVYRSDDGSI

-429 TALFEEKYS
+429 TALFSEKYA
-438 EIQDASSK
+438 EIQDDSYK
-446 FKVDQ
+446 FKVDE

-465 APTEEDTTE
+465 APSEE
-474 ETTENASEEASSE
+474 ETSESETSGEETSESETGEKESTKEEKSSESDESEEAVSEASSE
-487 DASSEEASSES
+487 
-498 ESESSSEEVTEES
+498 EES
-511 AEKNTESESESEKES
+511 K
-526 TSEAETK
+526 

>member
-1 MNRFMKYAAAALA
+1 MNRIMKYAAAALV

-24 CEQLEQKTPED
+24 CEQLEKKAPED
-35 TVAVTFGDTNIMLDE
+35 TVAVSFGDTNIMLDE

-70 CSNDMGD
+70 CGNDMGD

-96 QTLVLNEYAEQN
+96 QTLVLNEYTKKN
-108 GIELSDA
+108 GIELSDD
-115 QKAKVDD
+115 QKAKVDE
-122 AIEKLKE
+122 AIEKLQTE
-129 EGEDYLNA
+129 SEDYLDA

-196 EEGTTVTE
+196 DEATTEVSSDEDSSEEASSIENTEAESESASKDVTTST
-204 TESGSEE
+204 E
-211 EASSEAG
+211 EASSEKA
-218 SSEETSE
+218 STE
-225 AGSEEASS
+225 AVSTEEASS
-233 ENASDEAASS
+233 ENVSELSS
-243 EVASDEADSTEEA
+243 EA
-256 STEKETETS
+256 STEDS
-265 TEVATETE
+265 TEV
-273 TETESASDTEVVTE
+273 
-287 VATEAES
+287 
-294 ESESNT
+294 
-300 ESDTESDTEVSN
+300 
-312 GSEESTEAETLSEE
+312 ETLSEE

-341 LKEFEDGSDAADFI
+341 LKEFEEGNDAADFI

-375 EGTAVYNAAAWALS
+375 DGTAVYNAAAWALA
-389 TDECTIYNSDDGSI
+389 TDECTVYRSDDGSI

-429 TALFEEKYS
+429 TALFSEKYA
-438 EIQDASSK
+438 EIQEESSK
-446 FKVDQ
+446 FKVDE

-465 APTEEDTTE
+465 APSEE
-474 ETTENASEEASSE
+474 ETSESETNGEETSESETGGEKTSENETSEEESVKAENSSESDESEEAVSEASSE
-487 DASSEEASSES
+487 
-498 ESESSSEEVTEES
+498 EES
-511 AEKNTESESESEKES
+511 K
-526 TSEAETK
+526 

>member
-1 MNRFMKYAAAALA
+1 MNRIMKYAAAALV

-24 CEQLEQKTPED
+24 CEQLEKKAPED
-35 TVAVTFGDTNIMLDE
+35 TVAVSFGDTNIMLDE

-70 CSNDMGD
+70 CGNDMGD

-96 QTLVLNEYAEQN
+96 QTLVLNEYAKKN
-108 GIELSDA
+108 GIELSDD
-115 QKAKVDD
+115 QKAKVDE
-122 AIEKLKE
+122 AIEKLQTE
-129 EGEDYLNA
+129 SEDYLDA

-161 LVADVDTTVGDDE
+161 LVADVDTRVGDDE

-196 EEGTTVTE
+196 DEATTEVSSDEDSSEEASSIENTEAESESASKDVTTST
-204 TESGSEE
+204 E
-211 EASSEAG
+211 EASSEKA
-218 SSEETSE
+218 STE
-225 AGSEEASS
+225 AVSTEEASS
-233 ENASDEAASS
+233 ENVSELSS
-243 EVASDEADSTEEA
+243 EA
-256 STEKETETS
+256 STEDS
-265 TEVATETE
+265 TEV
-273 TETESASDTEVVTE
+273 
-287 VATEAES
+287 
-294 ESESNT
+294 
-300 ESDTESDTEVSN
+300 
-312 GSEESTEAETLSEE
+312 ETLSEE

-341 LKEFEDGSDAADFI
+341 LKEFEEGNDAADFI

-375 EGTAVYNAAAWALS
+375 DGTAVYNAAAWALA
-389 TDECTIYNSDDGSI
+389 TDECTVYRSDDGSI

-429 TALFEEKYS
+429 TALFSEKYA
-438 EIQDASSK
+438 EIQDDSSK
-446 FKVDQ
+446 FKVDE

-465 APTEEDTTE
+465 APSEE
-474 ETTENASEEASSE
+474 ETSESETSGEETSESETGEKESTKEEKSSESDESEEAVSEASSE
-487 DASSEEASSES
+487 
-498 ESESSSEEVTEES
+498 EES
-511 AEKNTESESESEKES
+511 K
-526 TSEAETK
+526 

>member
-1 MNRFMKYAAAALA
+1 MNRIMKYAAAALA

-24 CEQLEQKTPED
+24 CEQLEKKAPED
-35 TVAVTFGDTNIMLDE
+35 TVAVSFGDTNIMLDE

-70 CSNDMGD
+70 CGNDMGD

-96 QTLVLNEYAEQN
+96 QTLVLNEYAKKN
-108 GIELSDA
+108 GIELSDD
-115 QKAKVDD
+115 QKAKVDE
-122 AIEKLKE
+122 AIEKLQTE
-129 EGEDYLNA
+129 SEDYLDA

-151 NAIANLVYMD
+151 TAIANLVYMD

-196 EEGTTVTE
+196 DEATTEVSSDEDSSEEASSIENTE
-204 TESGSEE
+204 TESESV
-211 EASSEAG
+211 SKDVT
-218 SSEETSE
+218 TST
-225 AGSEEASS
+225 EEASS
-233 ENASDEAASS
+233 ENASTDAAST
-243 EVASDEADSTEEA
+243 EAVSTEEA
-256 STEKETETS
+256 SSENVSKLSSEASTEDS
-265 TEVATETE
+265 TEV
-273 TETESASDTEVVTE
+273 
-287 VATEAES
+287 
-294 ESESNT
+294 
-300 ESDTESDTEVSN
+300 
-312 GSEESTEAETLSEE
+312 ETLSEE

-341 LKEFEDGSDAADFI
+341 LKEFEEGNDAADFI

-375 EGTAVYNAAAWALS
+375 DGTAVYNAAAWALA
-389 TDECTIYNSDDGSI
+389 TDECTVYRSDDGSI

-429 TALFEEKYS
+429 TALFSEKYA
-438 EIQDASSK
+438 EIQDDSSK
-446 FKVDQ
+446 FKVDE

-465 APTEEDTTE
+465 APSEE
-474 ETTENASEEASSE
+474 ETSESETGEEESTKEEKSSESDESEEAVSE
-487 DASSEEASSES
+487 ASSEEAS
-498 ESESSSEEVTEES
+498 
-511 AEKNTESESESEKES
+511 K
-526 TSEAETK
+526 

>member
-1 MNRFMKYAAAALA
+1 MNRIMKYAAAALA

-24 CEQLEQKTPED
+24 CEQLEKKAPED
-35 TVAVTFGDTNIMLDE
+35 TVAVSFGDTNIMLDE

-70 CSNDMGD
+70 CGNDMGD

-96 QTLVLNEYAEQN
+96 QTLVLNEYAKKN
-108 GIELSDA
+108 GIELSDD
-115 QKAKVDD
+115 QKAKVDE
-122 AIEKLKE
+122 AIEKLQTE
-129 EGEDYLNA
+129 AEDYLDA

-196 EEGTTVTE
+196 DEATTEVSSDE
-204 TESGSEE
+204 DSSE
-211 EASSEAG
+211 EASSIENTEAE
-218 SSEETSE
+218 SESASKDVTTST
-225 AGSEEASS
+225 EEASS
-233 ENASDEAASS
+233 ENASTDAA
-243 EVASDEADSTEEA
+243 STEEA
-256 STEKETETS
+256 SSENVSELSSEASTEDS
-265 TEVATETE
+265 TEV
-273 TETESASDTEVVTE
+273 
-287 VATEAES
+287 
-294 ESESNT
+294 
-300 ESDTESDTEVSN
+300 
-312 GSEESTEAETLSEE
+312 ETLSEE

-341 LKEFEDGSDAADFI
+341 LKEFEEGNDAADFI

-375 EGTAVYNAAAWALS
+375 DGTAVYNAAAWALA
-389 TDECTIYNSDDGSI
+389 TDECTVYRSDDGSI

-429 TALFEEKYS
+429 TALFSEKYA
-438 EIQDASSK
+438 EIQDDSSK
-446 FKVDQ
+446 FKVDE

-465 APTEEDTTE
+465 APSEE
-474 ETTENASEEASSE
+474 ETSESETSGEETSESETGEEESTKEEKSSESDESEEAVSEASSE
-487 DASSEEASSES
+487 
-498 ESESSSEEVTEES
+498 EES
-511 AEKNTESESESEKES
+511 K
-526 TSEAETK
+526 

>member
-1 MNRFMKYAAAALA
+1 MNRIMKYAAAALA

-24 CEQLEQKTPED
+24 CEQLEKKAPED
-35 TVAVTFGDTNIMLDE
+35 TVAVSFGDTNIMLDE

-70 CSNDMGD
+70 CGNDMGD

-96 QTLVLNEYAEQN
+96 QTLVLNEYAKKN
-108 GIELSDA
+108 GIELSDD
-115 QKAKVDD
+115 QKAKVDE
-122 AIEKLKE
+122 AIEKLQTE
-129 EGEDYLNA
+129 SEDYLDA

-196 EEGTTVTE
+196 DEATTEVSSDEDSSEEASSIENTEAESESASKDVTTST
-204 TESGSEE
+204 E
-211 EASSEAG
+211 EASSEKA
-218 SSEETSE
+218 STE
-225 AGSEEASS
+225 AVSTEEASS
-233 ENASDEAASS
+233 ENVSELSS
-243 EVASDEADSTEEA
+243 EA
-256 STEKETETS
+256 STEDS
-265 TEVATETE
+265 TEV
-273 TETESASDTEVVTE
+273 
-287 VATEAES
+287 
-294 ESESNT
+294 
-300 ESDTESDTEVSN
+300 
-312 GSEESTEAETLSEE
+312 ETLSEE

-341 LKEFEDGSDAADFI
+341 LKEFEEGNDAADFI

-375 EGTAVYNAAAWALS
+375 DGTAVYNAAAWALS
-389 TDECTIYNSDDGSI
+389 TDECTVYKSDDGSI

-429 TALFEEKYS
+429 TALFSEKYA
-438 EIQDASSK
+438 EIQEESSK
-446 FKVDQ
+446 FKVDE

-465 APTEEDTTE
+465 APSEE
-474 ETTENASEEASSE
+474 ETSESETNGEETSESETNGEETSESETGGEKTSENETSEEESVKAENSSESDESEEAVSEASSE
-487 DASSEEASSES
+487 
-498 ESESSSEEVTEES
+498 EES
-511 AEKNTESESESEKES
+511 K
-526 TSEAETK
+526 

>member
-1 MNRFMKYAAAALA
+1 MNRIMKYAAAALA

-24 CEQLEQKTPED
+24 CEQLEKKAPED
-35 TVAVTFGDTNIMLDE
+35 TVAVSFGDTNIMLDE

-70 CSNDMGD
+70 CGNDMGD

-96 QTLVLNEYAEQN
+96 QTLVLNEYAKKN
-108 GIELSDA
+108 GIELSDD
-115 QKAKVDD
+115 QKAKVDE
-122 AIEKLKE
+122 AIEKLQTE
-129 EGEDYLNA
+129 SEDYLDA

-196 EEGTTVTE
+196 DEATTEVSSDEDSSEEAYSIENTEVESESASKDVTTST
-204 TESGSEE
+204 E
-211 EASSEAG
+211 EASSEKA
-218 SSEETSE
+218 STE
-225 AGSEEASS
+225 AVSTGEASS
-233 ENASDEAASS
+233 ENVSKLSS
-243 EVASDEADSTEEA
+243 EA
-256 STEKETETS
+256 STEDS
-265 TEVATETE
+265 TEV
-273 TETESASDTEVVTE
+273 
-287 VATEAES
+287 
-294 ESESNT
+294 
-300 ESDTESDTEVSN
+300 
-312 GSEESTEAETLSEE
+312 ETLSEE

-341 LKEFEDGSDAADFI
+341 LKEFEEGNDAADFI

-375 EGTAVYNAAAWALS
+375 DGTAVYNASAWALA
-389 TDECTIYNSDDGSI
+389 TDECTVYRSDDGSI

-429 TALFEEKYS
+429 TALFSEKYA
-438 EIQDASSK
+438 EIQDDSSK
-446 FKVDQ
+446 FKVDE

-465 APTEEDTTE
+465 APSEE
-474 ETTENASEEASSE
+474 ETSESETSGEETSESETGEEESTKEEKSSESDESEEAVSEASSE
-487 DASSEEASSES
+487 
-498 ESESSSEEVTEES
+498 EES
-511 AEKNTESESESEKES
+511 K
-526 TSEAETK
+526 

>member
-1 MNRFMKYAAAALA
+1 MNRIMKYAAAALA
-14 AATAVSTLGG
+14 AATAVCTLGG
-24 CEQLEQKTPED
+24 CEQLEKKAPED
-35 TVAVTFGDTNIMLDE
+35 TVAVSFGDTNIMLDE

-70 CSNDMGD
+70 CGNDMGD

-96 QTLVLNEYAEQN
+96 QTLVLNEYAKKN
-108 GIELSDA
+108 GIELSDD
-115 QKAKVDD
+115 QKAKVDE
-122 AIEKLKE
+122 AIEKLQTE
-129 EGEDYLNA
+129 SEDYLEA

-196 EEGTTVTE
+196 NEATTEVSSDEDSSEEASSIENTEAESESASKDVTTST
-204 TESGSEE
+204 E
-211 EASSEAG
+211 EASSEKA
-218 SSEETSE
+218 ST
-225 AGSEEASS
+225 EEASS
-233 ENASDEAASS
+233 ENVSKLSS
-243 EVASDEADSTEEA
+243 EA
-256 STEKETETS
+256 STEDS
-265 TEVATETE
+265 TEV
-273 TETESASDTEVVTE
+273 
-287 VATEAES
+287 
-294 ESESNT
+294 
-300 ESDTESDTEVSN
+300 
-312 GSEESTEAETLSEE
+312 ETLSEE

-341 LKEFEDGSDAADFI
+341 LKEFEEGNDAADFI

-375 EGTAVYNAAAWALS
+375 DGTAVYNAAAWALA
-389 TDECTIYNSDDGSI
+389 TDECTVYRSDDGSI

-429 TALFEEKYS
+429 TALFSEKYA
-438 EIQDASSK
+438 EIQDDSSK
-446 FKVDQ
+446 FKVDE
-451 DVIDTIRFTTPVYV
+451 DMIDTIRFTTPVYV
-465 APTEEDTTE
+465 APSEE
-474 ETTENASEEASSE
+474 ETSESETSGEETSESETGEKESTKEEKSSESDESEEAVSEASSE
-487 DASSEEASSES
+487 
-498 ESESSSEEVTEES
+498 EES
-511 AEKNTESESESEKES
+511 K
-526 TSEAETK
+526 

>member
-1 MNRFMKYAAAALA
+1 MNRIMKYAAAALA

-24 CEQLEQKTPED
+24 CEQLENKAPED
-35 TVAVTFGDTNIMLDE
+35 TVAVSFGDTNIMLDE

-96 QTLVLNEYAEQN
+96 QTLVLNEYAKKN
-108 GIELSDA
+108 GIELSDD
-115 QKAKVDD
+115 QKAKVDE
-122 AIEKLKE
+122 AIEKLQTE
-129 EGEDYLNA
+129 AEDYLDA

-184 LTPSELTETTAA
+184 LMPSELTETTAA
-196 EEGTTVTE
+196 AEATTEASSDEGSSEESSSVENTE
-204 TESGSEE
+204 TESISKDDETSTE
-211 EASSEAG
+211 EASSEKA
-218 SSEETSE
+218 ST
-225 AGSEEASS
+225 EEASS
-233 ENASDEAASS
+233 EKTSELSS
-243 EVASDEADSTEEA
+243 
-256 STEKETETS
+256 
-265 TEVATETE
+265 
-273 TETESASDTEVVTE
+273 
-287 VATEAES
+287 
-294 ESESNT
+294 
-300 ESDTESDTEVSN
+300 ESDTED
-312 GSEESTEAETLSEE
+312 STESETLSEE

-341 LKEFEDGSDAADFI
+341 LKEFEEGNDAADFI

-375 EGTAVYNAAAWALS
+375 DGTAVYNAAAWALA
-389 TDECTIYNSDDGSI
+389 TDECTVYKSDDGSI
-403 YIIRCLDDNDEE
+403 YIIRCIDDNDEE

-429 TALFEEKYS
+429 TALFSEKYA
-438 EIQDASSK
+438 EIQDESSK
-446 FKVDQ
+446 FKVDE

-465 APTEEDTTE
+465 APSEE
-474 ETTENASEEASSE
+474 ETSEGETSGEETSEIETSEEESSKAEKSSESDESEEAVSEASSE
-487 DASSEEASSES
+487 
-498 ESESSSEEVTEES
+498 EES
-511 AEKNTESESESEKES
+511 K
-526 TSEAETK
+526 

>member
-1 MNRFMKYAAAALA
+1 MNRIMKYAAAALA

-24 CEQLEQKTPED
+24 CEQLEKKAPED
-35 TVAVTFGDTNIMLDE
+35 TVAVSFGDTNIMLDE
-50 VTYMIRSMEYTYES
+50 ITYMIRSMEYTYES

-70 CSNDMGD
+70 CGNDMGD

-96 QTLVLNEYAEQN
+96 QTLVLNEYAKKN
-108 GIELSDA
+108 GIELSDD
-115 QKAKVDD
+115 QKAKVDE
-122 AIEKLKE
+122 AIEKLQTE
-129 EGEDYLNA
+129 SEDYLEA

-196 EEGTTVTE
+196 DEATTEVSSDEDSSEEASSIENTEAESESASKDVTTST
-204 TESGSEE
+204 E
-211 EASSEAG
+211 EASSEKA
-218 SSEETSE
+218 STE
-225 AGSEEASS
+225 AVSTEEASS
-233 ENASDEAASS
+233 ENVSELSS
-243 EVASDEADSTEEA
+243 EA
-256 STEKETETS
+256 STE
-265 TEVATETE
+265 
-273 TETESASDTEVVTE
+273 D
-287 VATEAES
+287 
-294 ESESNT
+294 
-300 ESDTESDTEVSN
+300 
-312 GSEESTEAETLSEE
+312 STEAETLSEE

-341 LKEFEDGSDAADFI
+341 LKEFEEGNDAADFI

-375 EGTAVYNAAAWALS
+375 DGTAVYNAAAWALA
-389 TDECTIYNSDDGSI
+389 TDECTVYRSDDGSI

-429 TALFEEKYS
+429 TALFSEKYA
-438 EIQDASSK
+438 EIQDDSSK
-446 FKVDQ
+446 FKVDE

-465 APTEEDTTE
+465 APSEE
-474 ETTENASEEASSE
+474 ETSESETSGEETSEIETGEEESTKEEKSSESDESEEAVSEASSE
-487 DASSEEASSES
+487 
-498 ESESSSEEVTEES
+498 EES
-511 AEKNTESESESEKES
+511 K
-526 TSEAETK
+526 

>member
-1 MNRFMKYAAAALA
+1 MNRIMKYAAAALA

-24 CEQLEQKTPED
+24 CEQLEKKAPED
-35 TVAVTFGDTNIMLDE
+35 TVAVSFGDTNIMLDE

-70 CSNDMGD
+70 CGNDMGD

-96 QTLVLNEYAEQN
+96 QTLVLNEYAKKN
-108 GIELSDA
+108 GIELSDD
-115 QKAKVDD
+115 QKAKVDE
-122 AIEKLKE
+122 AIEKLQTE
-129 EGEDYLNA
+129 SEDYLDA

-196 EEGTTVTE
+196 DEATTEVSSDEDSSEEASSIENTEAESESASKDVTTST
-204 TESGSEE
+204 E
-211 EASSEAG
+211 EASSEKA
-218 SSEETSE
+218 STE
-225 AGSEEASS
+225 AVSTEEASS
-233 ENASDEAASS
+233 ENVSELSS
-243 EVASDEADSTEEA
+243 EA
-256 STEKETETS
+256 STEDS
-265 TEVATETE
+265 TEV
-273 TETESASDTEVVTE
+273 
-287 VATEAES
+287 
-294 ESESNT
+294 
-300 ESDTESDTEVSN
+300 
-312 GSEESTEAETLSEE
+312 ETLSEE

-341 LKEFEDGSDAADFI
+341 LKEFEEGNDAADFI

-375 EGTAVYNAAAWALS
+375 DGTAVYNAAAWALA
-389 TDECTIYNSDDGSI
+389 TDECTVYRSDDGSI

-429 TALFEEKYS
+429 TALFSEKYA
-438 EIQDASSK
+438 EIQDDSSK
-446 FKVDQ
+446 FKVDE

-465 APTEEDTTE
+465 APSEE
-474 ETTENASEEASSE
+474 ETSESETGEEESTKEEKSSESDESEEAVSE
-487 DASSEEASSES
+487 ASSEEAS
-498 ESESSSEEVTEES
+498 
-511 AEKNTESESESEKES
+511 K
-526 TSEAETK
+526 

>member
-1 MNRFMKYAAAALA
+1 MNRIMKYAAAALA

-24 CEQLEQKTPED
+24 CEQLEKKVPED
-35 TVAVTFGDTNIMLDE
+35 TVAVSFGDTNIMLDE

-70 CSNDMGD
+70 CGNDMGD

-96 QTLVLNEYAEQN
+96 QTLVLNEYAKKN
-108 GIELSDA
+108 GIELSDD
-115 QKAKVDD
+115 QKAKVDE
-122 AIEKLKE
+122 AIEKLQTE
-129 EGEDYLNA
+129 SEDYLEA

-196 EEGTTVTE
+196 DEATTEVSSDE
-204 TESGSEE
+204 DSSE
-211 EASSEAG
+211 EASSIENTEAE
-218 SSEETSE
+218 SESASKDVTTST
-225 AGSEEASS
+225 EEASS
-233 ENASDEAASS
+233 ENASTDAA
-243 EVASDEADSTEEA
+243 STEEA
-256 STEKETETS
+256 SSENVSELSSEASTEDS
-265 TEVATETE
+265 TEV
-273 TETESASDTEVVTE
+273 
-287 VATEAES
+287 
-294 ESESNT
+294 
-300 ESDTESDTEVSN
+300 
-312 GSEESTEAETLSEE
+312 ETLSEE

-341 LKEFEDGSDAADFI
+341 LKEFEEGNDAADFI

-375 EGTAVYNAAAWALS
+375 DGTAVYNAAAWALA
-389 TDECTIYNSDDGSI
+389 TDECTVYRSDDGSI

-429 TALFEEKYS
+429 TALFSEKYA
-438 EIQDASSK
+438 EIQDDSSK
-446 FKVDQ
+446 FKVDE

-465 APTEEDTTE
+465 APSEE
-474 ETTENASEEASSE
+474 ETSESETSGEETSESETGEEESTKEEKSSESDESEEAVSEASSE
-487 DASSEEASSES
+487 
-498 ESESSSEEVTEES
+498 EES
-511 AEKNTESESESEKES
+511 K
-526 TSEAETK
+526 

>member
-1 MNRFMKYAAAALA
+1 MNRIMKYAAAALA

-24 CEQLEQKTPED
+24 CEQLEKKAPED
-35 TVAVTFGDTNIMLDE
+35 TVAVSFGDTNIMLDE

-70 CSNDMGD
+70 CGNDMGD

-96 QTLVLNEYAEQN
+96 QTLVLNEYAKKN
-108 GIELSDA
+108 GIELSDD
-115 QKAKVDD
+115 QKAKVDE
-122 AIEKLKE
+122 AIEKLQTE
-129 EGEDYLNA
+129 SEDYLEA

-196 EEGTTVTE
+196 AEATTEASSDEGSSEESSSVENTE
-204 TESGSEE
+204 IESISKDDETSTE
-211 EASSEAG
+211 EASSEKA
-218 SSEETSE
+218 ST
-225 AGSEEASS
+225 EEASS
-233 ENASDEAASS
+233 EKTSELSS
-243 EVASDEADSTEEA
+243 ESDTEA
-256 STEKETETS
+256 STES
-265 TEVATETE
+265 
-273 TETESASDTEVVTE
+273 
-287 VATEAES
+287 
-294 ESESNT
+294 
-300 ESDTESDTEVSN
+300 
-312 GSEESTEAETLSEE
+312 ETLSEE

-341 LKEFEDGSDAADFI
+341 LKEFEEGNDAADFI

-375 EGTAVYNAAAWALS
+375 DGTAVYNAAAWALA
-389 TDECTIYNSDDGSI
+389 TDECTVYKSDDGSI

-429 TALFEEKYS
+429 TALFSEKYA
-438 EIQDASSK
+438 EIQDESSK
-446 FKVDQ
+446 FKVDE

-465 APTEEDTTE
+465 APSEE
-474 ETTENASEEASSE
+474 ETSEGETGKEETSENETSEEESSKAEKSSESDESEEAVSEASSE
-487 DASSEEASSES
+487 
-498 ESESSSEEVTEES
+498 EES
-511 AEKNTESESESEKES
+511 K
-526 TSEAETK
+526 

>member
-1 MNRFMKYAAAALA
+1 MNRIMKYAAAALA

-24 CEQLEQKTPED
+24 CEQLEKKAPED
-35 TVAVTFGDTNIMLDE
+35 TVAVSFGDTNIMLDE

-70 CSNDMGD
+70 CGNDMGD

-96 QTLVLNEYAEQN
+96 QTLVLNEYAKKN
-108 GIELSDA
+108 GIELSDD
-115 QKAKVDD
+115 QKAKVDE
-122 AIEKLKE
+122 AIEKLQTE
-129 EGEDYLNA
+129 SEDYLDA

-196 EEGTTVTE
+196 DEATTEVSSDEDSSEEASSIENTEAESESASKDVTTST
-204 TESGSEE
+204 E
-211 EASSEAG
+211 EASSEKA
-218 SSEETSE
+218 STE
-225 AGSEEASS
+225 AVSTEEASS
-233 ENASDEAASS
+233 ENVSELSS
-243 EVASDEADSTEEA
+243 EA
-256 STEKETETS
+256 STE
-265 TEVATETE
+265 
-273 TETESASDTEVVTE
+273 D
-287 VATEAES
+287 
-294 ESESNT
+294 
-300 ESDTESDTEVSN
+300 
-312 GSEESTEAETLSEE
+312 STEAETLSEE

-341 LKEFEDGSDAADFI
+341 LKEFEEGNDAADFI

-375 EGTAVYNAAAWALS
+375 DGTAVYNAAAWALA
-389 TDECTIYNSDDGSI
+389 TDECTVYRSDDGSI

-429 TALFEEKYS
+429 TALFSEKYA
-438 EIQDASSK
+438 EIQDDSSK
-446 FKVDQ
+446 FKVDE

-465 APTEEDTTE
+465 APSEE
-474 ETTENASEEASSE
+474 ETSESETSGEETSESETGEKESTKEEKSSESDESEEAVSEASSE
-487 DASSEEASSES
+487 
-498 ESESSSEEVTEES
+498 EES
-511 AEKNTESESESEKES
+511 K
-526 TSEAETK
+526 

>member
-1 MNRFMKYAAAALA
+1 MNRIMKYAAAALA

-24 CEQLEQKTPED
+24 CEQLEKKAPED
-35 TVAVTFGDTNIMLDE
+35 TVAVSFGDTNIMLDE

-70 CSNDMGD
+70 CGNDMGD

-96 QTLVLNEYAEQN
+96 QTLVLNEYAKKN
-108 GIELSDA
+108 GIELSDD
-115 QKAKVDD
+115 QKAKVDE
-122 AIEKLKE
+122 AIEKLQTE
-129 EGEDYLNA
+129 SEDYLDA

-196 EEGTTVTE
+196 DEATTEVSSDEDSSEEASSIENTEAESESASKDVTTST
-204 TESGSEE
+204 E
-211 EASSEAG
+211 EASSEKA
-218 SSEETSE
+218 STE
-225 AGSEEASS
+225 AVSTEEASS
-233 ENASDEAASS
+233 ENVSELSS
-243 EVASDEADSTEEA
+243 EA
-256 STEKETETS
+256 STEDS
-265 TEVATETE
+265 TEV
-273 TETESASDTEVVTE
+273 
-287 VATEAES
+287 
-294 ESESNT
+294 
-300 ESDTESDTEVSN
+300 
-312 GSEESTEAETLSEE
+312 ETLSEE
-326 EQERQDAMNDAADKI
+326 GQERQDAMNDAADKI
-341 LKEFEDGSDAADFI
+341 LKEFEEGNDAADFI

-375 EGTAVYNAAAWALS
+375 DGTAVYNAAAWALA
-389 TDECTIYNSDDGSI
+389 TDECTVYRSDDGSI

-429 TALFEEKYS
+429 TALFSEKYA
-438 EIQDASSK
+438 EIQDDSSK
-446 FKVDQ
+446 FKVDE

-465 APTEEDTTE
+465 APSEE
-474 ETTENASEEASSE
+474 ETSESETSGEETSESETGEKESTKEEKSSESDESEEAVSEASSE
-487 DASSEEASSES
+487 
-498 ESESSSEEVTEES
+498 EES
-511 AEKNTESESESEKES
+511 K
-526 TSEAETK
+526 

>member
-1 MNRFMKYAAAALA
+1 MNRIMKYAAAALV

-24 CEQLEQKTPED
+24 CEQLEKKAPED
-35 TVAVTFGDTNIMLDE
+35 TVAVSFGDTNIMLDE

-70 CSNDMGD
+70 CGNDMGD

-96 QTLVLNEYAEQN
+96 QTLVLNEYAKKN
-108 GIELSDA
+108 GIELSDD
-115 QKAKVDD
+115 QKAKVDE
-122 AIEKLKE
+122 AIEKLQTE
-129 EGEDYLNA
+129 SEDYLDA

-196 EEGTTVTE
+196 DEATTEVSSDE
-204 TESGSEE
+204 DSSE
-211 EASSEAG
+211 EASSIENTEAE
-218 SSEETSE
+218 SESASKDVTTST
-225 AGSEEASS
+225 EEASS
-233 ENASDEAASS
+233 ENASTDAAST
-243 EVASDEADSTEEA
+243 EAVSTEEA
-256 STEKETETS
+256 SSENVSELSSEASTEDS
-265 TEVATETE
+265 TEV
-273 TETESASDTEVVTE
+273 
-287 VATEAES
+287 
-294 ESESNT
+294 
-300 ESDTESDTEVSN
+300 
-312 GSEESTEAETLSEE
+312 ETLSEE

-341 LKEFEDGSDAADFI
+341 LKEFEEGNDAADFI

-375 EGTAVYNAAAWALS
+375 DGTAVYNAAAWALS
-389 TDECTIYNSDDGSI
+389 TDECTVYKSDDGSI

-429 TALFEEKYS
+429 TALFSEKYA
-438 EIQDASSK
+438 EIQEESSK
-446 FKVDQ
+446 FKVDE

-465 APTEEDTTE
+465 APSEE
-474 ETTENASEEASSE
+474 ETSESETNGEETSESETGGEKTSENETSEEESVKAENSSESDESEEAVSEASSE
-487 DASSEEASSES
+487 
-498 ESESSSEEVTEES
+498 EES
-511 AEKNTESESESEKES
+511 K
-526 TSEAETK
+526 

>member
-1 MNRFMKYAAAALA
+1 MNRIMKYAAAALV

-24 CEQLEQKTPED
+24 CEQLEKKAPED
-35 TVAVTFGDTNIMLDE
+35 TVAVSFGDTNIMLDE

-70 CSNDMGD
+70 CGNDMGD

-96 QTLVLNEYAEQN
+96 QTLVLNEYAKKN
-108 GIELSDA
+108 GIELSDD
-115 QKAKVDD
+115 QKAKVDE
-122 AIEKLKE
+122 AIEKLQTE
-129 EGEDYLNA
+129 SEDYLDA

-196 EEGTTVTE
+196 DEATTEVSSDEDSSEEASSIENTEAESESASKDVTTST
-204 TESGSEE
+204 E
-211 EASSEAG
+211 EASSEKA
-218 SSEETSE
+218 
-225 AGSEEASS
+225 
-233 ENASDEAASS
+233 
-243 EVASDEADSTEEA
+243 STEEA
-256 STEKETETS
+256 STEEASSEKTSELSSELDTEAS
-265 TEVATETE
+265 TE
-273 TETESASDTEVVTE
+273 S
-287 VATEAES
+287 
-294 ESESNT
+294 
-300 ESDTESDTEVSN
+300 
-312 GSEESTEAETLSEE
+312 ETLSEE

-341 LKEFEDGSDAADFI
+341 LKEFEEGNDAADFI

-375 EGTAVYNAAAWALS
+375 DGTAVYNAAAWALA
-389 TDECTIYNSDDGSI
+389 TDECTVYRSDDGSI

-429 TALFEEKYS
+429 TALFSEKYA
-438 EIQDASSK
+438 EIQDDSSK
-446 FKVDQ
+446 FKVDE

-465 APTEEDTTE
+465 APSEE
-474 ETTENASEEASSE
+474 ETSESETSGEETSESETGEKESTKEEKSSESDESEEAVSEASSE
-487 DASSEEASSES
+487 
-498 ESESSSEEVTEES
+498 EES
-511 AEKNTESESESEKES
+511 K
-526 TSEAETK
+526 

>member
-1 MNRFMKYAAAALA
+1 MNRIMKYAAAALA

-24 CEQLEQKTPED
+24 CEQLEKKAPED
-35 TVAVTFGDTNIMLDE
+35 TVAVSFGDTNIMLDE

-70 CSNDMGD
+70 CGNDMGD

-96 QTLVLNEYAEQN
+96 QTLVLNEYAKKN
-108 GIELSDA
+108 GIELSDD
-115 QKAKVDD
+115 QKAKVDE
-122 AIEKLKE
+122 AIEKLQTE
-129 EGEDYLNA
+129 SEDYLEA

-196 EEGTTVTE
+196 NEATTEVSSDE
-204 TESGSEE
+204 DSSE
-211 EASSEAG
+211 EASSIENTEVE
-218 SSEETSE
+218 SESVSKDVTTST
-225 AGSEEASS
+225 EEASS
-233 ENASDEAASS
+233 ENASTDAA
-243 EVASDEADSTEEA
+243 STEEA
-256 STEKETETS
+256 SSENVSELSSEAS
-265 TEVATETE
+265 TE
-273 TETESASDTEVVTE
+273 D
-287 VATEAES
+287 
-294 ESESNT
+294 
-300 ESDTESDTEVSN
+300 
-312 GSEESTEAETLSEE
+312 STEAETLSEE

-341 LKEFEDGSDAADFI
+341 LKEFEEGNDAADFI

-375 EGTAVYNAAAWALS
+375 DGTAVYNAAAWALA
-389 TDECTIYNSDDGSI
+389 TDECTVYKSDDGSI

-429 TALFEEKYS
+429 TALFSEKYA
-438 EIQDASSK
+438 EIQDDSSK
-446 FKVDQ
+446 FKVDE

-465 APTEEDTTE
+465 APSEE
-474 ETTENASEEASSE
+474 ETSESETSGEETSESETGEEESTKEEKSSESDESEEAVSEASSE
-487 DASSEEASSES
+487 
-498 ESESSSEEVTEES
+498 EES
-511 AEKNTESESESEKES
+511 K
-526 TSEAETK
+526 